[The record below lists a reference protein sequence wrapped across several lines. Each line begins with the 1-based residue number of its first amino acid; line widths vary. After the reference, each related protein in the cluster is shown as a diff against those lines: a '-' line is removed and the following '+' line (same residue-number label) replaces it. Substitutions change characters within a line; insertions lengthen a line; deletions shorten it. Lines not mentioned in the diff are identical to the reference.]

1 MTGIKDKHAAL
12 DLSTLSVLKEVQSSA
27 CRWPTNECVTPL
39 SLCVIPFLLMLVQCR
54 RREIQKGDAW
64 VNVRNLYMN
73 GYGVKLLDGNGTHR
87 VPRLGSGSKA

>member
-27 CRWPTNECVTPL
+27 CRWPTNE
-39 SLCVIPFLLMLVQCR
+39 
-54 RREIQKGDAW
+54 REIQKGDAW